1 MLAAFLADENA
12 RKRRRDEP
20 VGIAPSPPKE
30 PQARQPNEETSN
42 TDTEDTQEV
51 PSSRRPR
58 RYTPYGPLPIRPGET
73 VAEQIDAIQ
82 QQHHEIASHAYFLTD
97 KALRG
102 TATDVVD
109 PVGIWGFEGSM
120 VERFPSLKKRNFFCI
135 QHHQATGGYAVLLH
149 SDMFTLVFGRL
160 PINVDIQQRYIMICV
175 CSYAAGRTLGRS
187 QRGLWGCIELMNRI
201 TRLYRHLSIPFRE
214 LVAHPETI
222 FRDDGV
228 DRC

>member
-20 VGIAPSPPKE
+20 VGIATSPQKE

-42 TDTEDTQEV
+42 TATEDTQEV

-102 TATDVVD
+102 TATDVID
-109 PVGIWGFEGSM
+109 PVGIWGFERSM
-120 VERFPSLKKRNFFCI
+120 VERFPSLNKRNFFCI

-149 SDMFTLVFGRL
+149 SDMFILVFGPFTYKCRYTTALHYDLRL
-160 PINVDIQQRYIMICV
+160 QLRGGTYSWAVPKGFMGLHRTHEPNHQAIQTPVHPI
-175 CSYAAGRTLGRS
+175 S
-187 QRGLWGCIELMNRI
+187 
-201 TRLYRHLSIPFRE
+201 
-214 LVAHPETI
+214 
-222 FRDDGV
+222 
-228 DRC
+228 